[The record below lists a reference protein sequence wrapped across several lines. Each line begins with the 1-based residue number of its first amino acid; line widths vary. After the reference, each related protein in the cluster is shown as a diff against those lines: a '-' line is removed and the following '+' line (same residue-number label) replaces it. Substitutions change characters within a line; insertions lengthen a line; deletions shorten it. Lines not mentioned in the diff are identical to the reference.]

1 MDRLATVKMLVR
13 IKEDDTTYDAKLN
26 YWLSAT
32 EQEMLAYTNR
42 TELPPGLE
50 PALIDH
56 VVLLYRKDKA
66 DTSSDAQSAPVKSI
80 TEGNTTIT
88 YGDAPA
94 PGYTLIGGSLISV
107 LDRFVVR
114 VVRVR

>member
-1 MDRLATVKMLVR
+1 MDRLATVKMLAG
-13 IKEDDTTYDAKLN
+13 IPEDDTTYDAKLN

-42 TELPPGLE
+42 TEFPEGLE
-50 PALIDH
+50 SALIDH
-56 VVLLYRKDKA
+56 VVLLYRRDKTNTPS
-66 DTSSDAQSAPVKSI
+66 DTQNAPVKSV

-88 YGDAPA
+88 YGDAPV